1 MATTIEI
8 FKINID
14 NFNTLGLD
22 QKIFLPLN
30 TFQHL
35 IMINPS
41 IDLCYR

>member
-1 MATTIEI
+1 MTACKN

-14 NFNTLGLD
+14 NFDTLGLD